1 MKRVFFLD
9 FDGTITKRDTCFL
22 MVETFAGEG
31 WKEIDEQWVRKEI
44 STEECASLT
53 FKLFQADRDDVIK
66 LIETVEID
74 ESFPDFLQF
83 CRKEGHAVYI
93 LSDGYDVIIETLFKK
108 YGIEVPYYANRM
120 IYQDGFQIACP
131 YLNPD
136 CGQCGTCKSSLM
148 EKLKGD
154 AEQVIYIGDGASD
167 TCPASKAD
175 LVFAKD
181 YLYQYCL
188 EKGIPVVRFETF
200 QDIIEQI
207 KE

>member
-44 STEECASLT
+44 STEECASMT
-53 FKLFQADRDDVIK
+53 FRLIDAGPKEVQE

-74 ESFPDFLQF
+74 EHFLDFLHL
-83 CRKEGHAVYI
+83 CRKQGHDIYI
-93 LSDGYDVIIETLFKK
+93 LSDGYDFIIDMVLKRYK
-108 YGIEVPYYANRM
+108 IDVPYYANQM
-120 IYQDGFQIACP
+120 IYQNGFKIACP

-175 LVFAKD
+175 LVYAKD

-200 QDIIEQI
+200 LDII
-207 KE
+207 KHLGL

>member
-108 YGIEVPYYANRM
+108 YGIEVP
-120 IYQDGFQIACP
+120 
-131 YLNPD
+131 
-136 CGQCGTCKSSLM
+136 
-148 EKLKGD
+148 
-154 AEQVIYIGDGASD
+154 
-167 TCPASKAD
+167 
-175 LVFAKD
+175 
-181 YLYQYCL
+181 
-188 EKGIPVVRFETF
+188 
-200 QDIIEQI
+200 
-207 KE
+207 